1 MNAFAELEEKFA
13 AHFGS
18 YDQRAAR
25 FFAPGRVNLIGEYT
39 DFNGGYVF
47 PAAVS
52 YGIWGLLRPNPGRV
66 VRLRSTNDELAVDVS
81 LDEPV
86 SWRREDGWANYPK
99 GIIRDLLAKGL
110 ALQGCDIL
118 YSGNLPAGAGLS
130 SSAAMLVLTAYML
143 RTCFESRV
151 IDLVTLAQTCRQ
163 VENEFIGVNCGIM
176 DHFIIA
182 KGRPDRALLL
192 DCNTLE
198 HDYIP
203 FDLGKYRLVIMNTN
217 KKREL
222 TESKYNERRQQCDAA
237 VAILSQH
244 RPLQNLCQAT
254 LAEVETLLSD
264 PVLRKRAR
272 HVVSENQRVLEAV
285 AALQAGNTAA
295 FGRLMAASH
304 CSLRDDFAVS
314 GPELDALVEHAW
326 AAPGCIGARMTGAG
340 FGGCAIAL
348 VDHQDLQAFMQQV
361 QTGYQAVTGRSADFY
376 PAIIAGGVKS
386 EEAAYGS

>member
-1 MNAFAELEEKFA
+1 
-13 AHFGS
+13 
-18 YDQRAAR
+18 
-25 FFAPGRVNLIGEYT
+25 
-39 DFNGGYVF
+39 
-47 PAAVS
+47 
-52 YGIWGLLRPNPGRV
+52 
-66 VRLRSTNDELAVDVS
+66 
-81 LDEPV
+81 
-86 SWRREDGWANYPK
+86 
-99 GIIRDLLAKGL
+99 
-110 ALQGCDIL
+110 
-118 YSGNLPAGAGLS
+118 
-130 SSAAMLVLTAYML
+130 
-143 RTCFESRV
+143 
-151 IDLVTLAQTCRQ
+151 
-163 VENEFIGVNCGIM
+163 
-176 DHFIIA
+176 
-182 KGRPDRALLL
+182 
-192 DCNTLE
+192 
-198 HDYIP
+198 
-203 FDLGKYRLVIMNTN
+203 MNTN

-295 FGRLMAASH
+295 FGRLMTASH

-314 GPELDALVEHAW
+314 GPELDALVEYAW

-361 QTGYQAVTGRSADFY
+361 QIGYQAVTGRSADFY